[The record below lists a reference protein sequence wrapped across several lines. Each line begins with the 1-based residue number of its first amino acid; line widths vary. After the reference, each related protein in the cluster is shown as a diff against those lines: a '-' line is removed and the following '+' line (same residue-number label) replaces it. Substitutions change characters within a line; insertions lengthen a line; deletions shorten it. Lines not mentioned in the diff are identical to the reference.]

1 MFIENLLEEN
11 FKSINVMIKW
21 KANQIWVIFSNKYI
35 VRDDELK
42 LKKKLKPFTNNIV
55 LQNAKKQTKMNKIK
69 KLFYSRIMKFAV
81 FI

>member
-11 FKSINVMIKW
+11 FKSINVMFKW

-42 LKKKLKPFTNNIV
+42 FKKKLKPFTNNYV
-55 LQNAKKQTKMNKIK
+55 LQKCKKTKPKWTK
-69 KLFYSRIMKFAV
+69 
-81 FI
+81 